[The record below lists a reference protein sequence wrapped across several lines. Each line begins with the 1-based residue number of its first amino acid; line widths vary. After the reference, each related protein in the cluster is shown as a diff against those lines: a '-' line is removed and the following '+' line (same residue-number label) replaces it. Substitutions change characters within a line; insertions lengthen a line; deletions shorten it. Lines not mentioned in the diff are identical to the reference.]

1 MTLSNPRLA
10 KEVADFHV
18 RNKEA
23 HADTEPAR
31 PSSYYDRSG
40 MKRYL
45 KLDYKD
51 AMRGREFRFYLT
63 LKGEK
68 KVIGTVCIGSIL
80 FGSVKSC
87 NLSYKIDKDYQNQGY
102 CSERLEALI
111 DFAFNTLGLHRIE
124 RQVMPRNEKSLAI
137 MKKFNFVQEGLQRQ
151 CYEVNNK
158 WEDHYQFAILNDKIS
173 AVQHYDD

>member
-1 MTLSNPRLA
+1 MSDNNGYTGYGNGQQNGAYDPNMNYGAPSQNPQGYQ
-10 KEVADFHV
+10 DPYGYGQGYQ
-18 RNKEA
+18 NQ
-23 HADTEPAR
+23 
-31 PSSYYDRSG
+31 
-40 MKRYL
+40 
-45 KLDYKD
+45 
-51 AMRGREFRFYLT
+51 
-63 LKGEK
+63 
-68 KVIGTVCIGSIL
+68 
-80 FGSVKSC
+80 
-87 NLSYKIDKDYQNQGY
+87 DYQNQGY